1 MAKIIVPHANER
13 EKEMFKKLNITLI
26 DSITEQE
33 LEKVLIDY
41 LKRHNVLHLAT
52 CRDNE
57 PRSTPLEYFNNGLTV
72 YISSEGGGK
81 FANLKANSKVCYSI
95 CDPYE
100 PAEDFFGASGLQGW
114 GIASTFKK
122 NDDLKRYE
130 VIHQYSRNR
139 DVLKKYGLEEVAS
152 RINFNVITI
161 ELIKIRYLDLRKGF
175 RNVMWEREEKRKG
188 EQDKM

>member
-1 MAKIIVPHANER
+1 MHLKEESRMAKIIVPHSNER
-13 EKEMFKKLNITLI
+13 EKEMFQKLNITLI
-26 DSITEQE
+26 ESISEQE
-33 LEKVLIDY
+33 LEKVLINY

-81 FANLKANSKVCYSI
+81 FANLKANSRVCYSI

-122 NDDLKRYE
+122 NE
-130 VIHQYSRNR
+130 AIHQYSRNR

-152 RINFNVITI
+152 KINFNVITI
-161 ELIKIRYLDLRKGF
+161 EPIKIRYLDLRKGF
-175 RNVMWEREEKRKG
+175 RNVMWEREETRKG
-188 EQDKM
+188 E